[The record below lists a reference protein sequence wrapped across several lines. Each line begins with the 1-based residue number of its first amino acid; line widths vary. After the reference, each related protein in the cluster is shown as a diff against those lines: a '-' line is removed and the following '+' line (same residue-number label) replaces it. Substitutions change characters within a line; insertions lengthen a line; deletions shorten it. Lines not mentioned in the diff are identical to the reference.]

1 MAGLQVKDFLQSFDG
16 TGDVVQW
23 LTKVDLVAKVRK
35 IRNVAEVIPLFLE
48 GSAFAVYN
56 EMGDTE
62 KKSAECIRRTLTTAF
77 ATNPF
82 RAYEE
87 MCRRV
92 WQDEPVDVYL
102 TDLRRLARLAG
113 VTSDLL
119 LLRAFVVGLPPI
131 VSRELR
137 ALPGVERMPLSDL
150 VERARCLV
158 GELVERSVVA
168 STAATGERRGASRK
182 APTRCYGCGG
192 PHLMK
197 FCDAAA
203 KTPLRCW
210 NCGCEGHLA
219 RNCRLGNETGR
230 AGAPAAPR
238 SWIRGVTNCYYHRQ
252 WKTCKSAFG
261 HGMLSNSARHLGEW
275 SCEAGRARYSVR

>member
-1 MAGLQVKDFLQSFDG
+1 MAGLQIKDFLQSFDG

-23 LTKVDLVAKVRK
+23 LTKVELVAKLRK

-48 GSAFAVYN
+48 GTAFSVYN
-56 EMGDTE
+56 EMADAE
-62 KKSAECIRRTLTTAF
+62 KQDADCIKQALTTAF

-92 WQDEPVDVYL
+92 WRDEPVDGYL

-113 VTSDLL
+113 VTSELL
-119 LLRAFVVGLPPI
+119 LLRAFVVGLPQT

-158 GELVERSVVA
+158 GELVERPVVA
-168 STAATGERRGASRK
+168 SATRVPLRRGTVRRA
-182 APTRCYGCGG
+182 AVRCYGCGG
-192 PHLMK
+192 PHLLK
-197 FCDAAA
+197 FCDVPGKAS
-203 KTPLRCW
+203 PRCW
-210 NCGCEGHLA
+210 SCGCEGHLA
-219 RNCRLGNETGR
+219 RECRKGNG
-230 AGAPAAPR
+230 
-238 SWIRGVTNCYYHRQ
+238 
-252 WKTCKSAFG
+252 
-261 HGMLSNSARHLGEW
+261 
-275 SCEAGRARYSVR
+275 AGRTCASAVPLQQE